1 MNSFTCFLLCIT
13 RLLALDYSG
22 LLRGIG
28 REIAAKQRLYKGE
41 NLLLQVS
48 LHLLPAP
55 GLLPSISSRSS
66 PMALLAPLD
75 APATP
80 LAEANES
87 ESASATAGEQ
97 LGGRHSRRDGDHLM
111 LWKSAFVVASAAGEQ
126 QLVASAGA
134 SADAVQHRMNDAL
147 ERDPETAQPPS
158 KTLVKMVRV
167 KVRQLEREN

>member
-1 MNSFTCFLLCIT
+1 
-13 RLLALDYSG
+13 
-22 LLRGIG
+22 
-28 REIAAKQRLYKGE
+28 
-41 NLLLQVS
+41 
-48 LHLLPAP
+48 
-55 GLLPSISSRSS
+55 
-66 PMALLAPLD
+66 MALLAPLD